1 MNNREVVHLDLEISC
16 GELDEAIEGF
26 DLLLTEGYMAHGDD
40 FNHPDFHRQVRA
52 TTYLMGLVRRRLLD
66 HLRRQPEGCLQ

>member
-1 MNNREVVHLDLEISC
+1 MNNREVIRLELELTI

-40 FNHPDFHRQVRA
+40 FNCPEFHRQVRA
-52 TTYLMGLVRRRLLD
+52 TTYLMGLVRRGLLD

>member
-1 MNNREVVHLDLEISC
+1 MNNREVIHLELELTI

-40 FNHPDFHRQVRA
+40 FNCPEFHRQVRA

-66 HLRRQPEGCLQ
+66 HLRSQPEGCLQ